1 MKEKSYFF
9 IFIIALCFQM
19 WRRSEKNTFSSN
31 QQLRYALVFLAI
43 PEK

>member
-1 MKEKSYFF
+1 MKQKSYFF
-9 IFIIALCFQM
+9 IIIIALCFQM

-31 QQLRYALVFLAI
+31 QQPRCAPVSLAI